1 RTYFFTRLGIIKAVD
16 DLSFTLR
23 PRETLAIV
31 GESGC
36 GKSITALSVM
46 RLIPD
51 PPGRIVSGAIELDGR
66 DLTKLDEA
74 QMRAVRGND
83 ISMIF
88 QEPMTSLNP
97 VLSIGAQISETI
109 ELHQDL
115 SKSAAWDKAVEMLR
129 RVRIPEPAQRA
140 NEYPHQLSGGMRQRA
155 MIAMALAC
163 NPKVLIADE
172 PTTALDVTI
181 QAQILDLMLALQD
194 EFGTA
199 IILITHDLA
208 VVAETSQWVIVM
220 YAGKKVEEADV
231 DALFEQPLHPYTLGL
246 LASIPRLTSM
256 GGAPPGTGG
265 RLKEIPGVVPPL
277 YRLPAG
283 CVFAPRCPLAD
294 DKCRAIYPPF
304 ERKRAGHWAACSHSA
319 EVAGAAP
326 GARPCSRSPPSRTV
340 FRSSGASP
348 AAPSGTSMRSM
359 GSASR
364 CAKARRWGWSARAG
378 AASRRWRA
386 PCCGCS
392 SRRAAPSSSPAT

>member
-1 RTYFFTRLGIIKAVD
+1 MSERLDPQTVARAGEHAPVLAVDGLKTYFFTRLGILRAVD
-16 DLSFTLR
+16 DLSFTLGR
-23 PRETLAIV
+23 RETLAIV

-36 GKSITALSVM
+36 GKSMTALSIM
-46 RLIPD
+46 RLVPD
-51 PPGRIVSGAIELDGR
+51 PPGRIVGGSVVLDGR
-66 DLTKLDEA
+66 DLLTLDEA
-74 QMRAVRGND
+74 QMRDVRGND
-83 ISMIF
+83 MSMIF

-97 VLSIGAQISETI
+97 VLTIGSQISETLR
-109 ELHQDL
+109 LHQDL
-115 SKSAAWDKAVEMLR
+115 SKSAAAEKAVEMLA
-129 RVRIPEPAQRA
+129 RVRIPEPKQRA

-277 YRLPAG
+277 YRLPEG
-283 CVFAPRCPLAD
+283 CAFAPRCPFAD
-294 DKCRAIYPPF
+294 DKCRASYPPL
-304 ERKRAGHWAACSHSA
+304 EQKRPRHWAACWHSDRL
-319 EVAGAAP
+319 AGAIP
-326 GARPCSRSPPSRTV
+326 
-340 FRSSGASP
+340 
-348 AAPSGTSMRSM
+348 
-359 GSASR
+359 
-364 CAKARRWGWSARAG
+364 
-378 AASRRWRA
+378 
-386 PCCGCS
+386 
-392 SRRAAPSSSPAT
+392 